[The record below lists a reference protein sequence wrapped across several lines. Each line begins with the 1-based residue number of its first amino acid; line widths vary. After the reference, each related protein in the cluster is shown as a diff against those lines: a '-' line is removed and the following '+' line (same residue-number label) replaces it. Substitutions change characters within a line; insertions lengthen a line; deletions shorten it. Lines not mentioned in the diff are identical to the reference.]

1 MDSAYYG
8 RPPTRRRVLGDGTN
22 RANEVPRTQRRNPNP
37 NKEAEAHGYMPSS
50 SPPPPPTQLPHN
62 ESLVANGTLAVRH
75 EKPVSPENKRLSAV
89 QAHEGRPHNSKR
101 DSEISTTSTNASS
114 SNRRRKTHIGPWQL
128 GRTIGRG
135 GCSRV
140 RLVRHSGTGQYGAA
154 KIISKAMAEKVRAVS
169 LANLIQ
175 SAEQETSMSDGKL
188 IPFGLE
194 REICIMKLLDHP
206 NIVRLYDIW
215 ENRDEL

>member
-1 MDSAYYG
+1 MDHDLHG
-8 RPPTRRRVLGDGTN
+8 RPPTRRRALGDGTH
-22 RANEVPRTQRRNPNP
+22 RANENPHPQRPREKHSVEHTTPLTQ
-37 NKEAEAHGYMPSS
+37 A
-50 SPPPPPTQLPHN
+50 LPHN
-62 ESLVANGTLAVRH
+62 ESIVPNGTLAVHH
-75 EKPVSPENKRLSAV
+75 EPQSNTPENKRLSAV
-89 QAHEGRPHNSKR
+89 LAHEARPHNPKR
-101 DSEISTTSTNASS
+101 DSTISNASTNASNT
-114 SNRRRKTHIGPWQL
+114 NRRRKTHIGPWQL

-140 RLVRHSGTGQYGAA
+140 RLVRHSMTGQFGAA
-154 KIISKAMAEKVRAVS
+154 KIISKTTAEKVRALS

-175 SAEQETSMSDGKL
+175 SAEQDSTLHPDGKA

>member
-1 MDSAYYG
+1 MDSNFHG
-8 RPPTRRRVLGDGTN
+8 RPPTRRRALGDGTN
-22 RANEVPRTQRRNPNP
+22 RANEGPRSQWRDEKHSN
-37 NKEAEAHGYMPSS
+37 GYMSTS
-50 SPPPPPTQLPHN
+50 SPQQLPHN
-62 ESLVANGTLAVRH
+62 ESIVPNGSLAIRH
-75 EKPVSPENKRLSAV
+75 EHITPENKRLSAV

-101 DSEISTTSTNASS
+101 DSEVSNASTNASS
-114 SNRRRKTHIGPWQL
+114 LNRRRKTHIGPWQL

-154 KIISKAMAEKVRAVS
+154 KIISKATAEKVRALS

-175 SAEQETSMSDGKL
+175 SAEQDSTLYPDGKA

-206 NIVRLYDIW
+206 NIVHLYDIW

>member
-1 MDSAYYG
+1 MDHSNPG
-8 RPPTRRRVLGDGTN
+8 RPPPRRRVLGDGTH
-22 RANEVPRTQRRNPNP
+22 RANENSHAQQAQDVRGHEH
-37 NKEAEAHGYMPSS
+37 KAPSS
-50 SPPPPPTQLPHN
+50 KVVPTTGSTVPN
-62 ESLVANGTLAVRH
+62 TLAIRH
-75 EKPVSPENKRLSAV
+75 EQQSVTPKNKRLSAV
-89 QAHEGRPHNSKR
+89 RTHEARPHSPKR
-101 DSEISTTSTNASS
+101 DSAISNASTNASNT
-114 SNRRRKTHIGPWQL
+114 NRRRKTHIGPWQL

-140 RLVRHSGTGQYGAA
+140 RLVRHSMTGQYGAA
-154 KIISKAMAEKVRAVS
+154 KIISKTTAEKVRALS
-169 LANLIQ
+169 LANLIK
-175 SAEQETSMSDGKL
+175 SAEKDPAFHPDGKV

>member
-1 MDSAYYG
+1 MDHSYHE
-8 RPPTRRRVLGDGTN
+8 RPPTRRRALGDGTQ
-22 RANEVPRTQRRNPNP
+22 RANEKAHSQPFGDAPNHKHAAP
-37 NKEAEAHGYMPSS
+37 LSK
-50 SPPPPPTQLPHN
+50 TLPHN
-62 ESLVANGTLAVRH
+62 ESIVPNGSLAVHH
-75 EKPVSPENKRLSAV
+75 EQQSTTPENKRLSAV
-89 QAHEGRPHNSKR
+89 LANEARPHNPKR
-101 DSEISTTSTNASS
+101 DSTISNASTNASNT
-114 SNRRRKTHIGPWQL
+114 NRRRKTHIGPWQL

-140 RLVRHSGTGQYGAA
+140 RLVRHSMTGQYGAA
-154 KIISKAMAEKVRAVS
+154 KIISKTTAEKVRALS

-175 SAEQETSMSDGKL
+175 SAEQDPTLHPDGKV

>member
-1 MDSAYYG
+1 M
-8 RPPTRRRVLGDGTN
+8 PPLSN
-22 RANEVPRTQRRNPNP
+22 
-37 NKEAEAHGYMPSS
+37 
-50 SPPPPPTQLPHN
+50 QLPHN
-62 ESLVANGTLAVRH
+62 ESIVPNGSLAVRH
-75 EKPVSPENKRLSAV
+75 EQVENKRLSAV
-89 QAHEGRPHNSKR
+89 QAHEDRPHNPKR
-101 DSEISTTSTNASS
+101 DSEISTASTNASS
-114 SNRRRKTHIGPWQL
+114 SKRRRKTHIGPWQL

-154 KIISKAMAEKVRAVS
+154 KIISKATAEKVRALS
-169 LANLIQ
+169 LANLI
-175 SAEQETSMSDGKL
+175 AEQDSTLHPDGKV

-215 ENRDEL
+215 ENHNEL

>member
-1 MDSAYYG
+1 MDHSYHD
-8 RPPTRRRVLGDGTN
+8 RPPTRRRALGDGTH
-22 RANEVPRTQRRNPNP
+22 RANENPPSQRQREKQGVEHSTP
-37 NKEAEAHGYMPSS
+37 PSK
-50 SPPPPPTQLPHN
+50 TLPHN
-62 ESLVANGTLAVRH
+62 ESIVPNGTLAVHH
-75 EKPVSPENKRLSAV
+75 ELQSNTPENKRLSAV
-89 QAHEGRPHNSKR
+89 LAHEARPHNPKR
-101 DSEISTTSTNASS
+101 DSTISNASTNASNT
-114 SNRRRKTHIGPWQL
+114 NRRRKTHIGPWQL

-140 RLVRHSGTGQYGAA
+140 RLVRHSMTGQFGAA
-154 KIISKAMAEKVRAVS
+154 KIISKTTAEKVRALS

-175 SAEQETSMSDGKL
+175 SAEQDPTLYPDGKA

>member
-1 MDSAYYG
+1 MDRNYQG
-8 RPPTRRRVLGDGTN
+8 RPPTRRHALGNGSL
-22 RANEVPRTQRRNPNP
+22 RANENSRNQRHGDKHIQGYRSASSPNP
-37 NKEAEAHGYMPSS
+37 
-50 SPPPPPTQLPHN
+50 LPHN
-62 ESLVANGTLAVRH
+62 ESIVPNGALAVRR
-75 EKPVSPENKRLSAV
+75 EQPSPENKRLSAV
-89 QAHEGRPHNSKR
+89 VTHEVQHHNPKR
-101 DSEISTTSTNASS
+101 DSNVSNASTNASHT
-114 SNRRRKTHIGPWQL
+114 NRRRKTHIGPWQL

-154 KIISKAMAEKVRAVS
+154 KIISKATAEKVRALS

-175 SAEQETSMSDGKL
+175 SAEQDRSMCSEGKA

>member
-1 MDSAYYG
+1 MDSAYHG
-8 RPPTRRRVLGDGTN
+8 RPPTRRRALGDGTN
-22 RANEVPRTQRRNPNP
+22 RANEHSYHSRRGNEHEN
-37 NKEAEAHGYMPSS
+37 GYMSSS
-50 SPPPPPTQLPHN
+50 SPKQLPHN
-62 ESLVANGTLAVRH
+62 ESIVPNGTLAVHH
-75 EKPVSPENKRLSAV
+75 ELPSPENKRLSAV
-89 QAHEGRPHNSKR
+89 LSHEVRPRNSKR
-101 DSEISTTSTNASS
+101 DSEISNASTNASNT
-114 SNRRRKTHIGPWQL
+114 NRRRKTHIGPWQL

-154 KIISKAMAEKVRAVS
+154 KIISKATAEKVRALS

-175 SAEQETSMSDGKL
+175 SAEQDSTLYPDGKA